1 MPGSS
6 TGRPSQPTLLRSTG
20 ISRSIE
26 TTSTPRSTRS
36 TPRGRTRQTTG
47 TAPRRHHRRRRR
59 ASHAACSRTRTRCQ
73 SSYVL
78 VFVSIANPG
87 PVGAIASESMCPRP
101 RHGIECR
108 SRQPSSSRTASARR
122 TSSSERAPTR
132 LRPASASQCRAYR
145 PNPSESTSRT
155 PAAEIAPA
163 LPTASASSTAPA
175 LAVPATAAFD
185 SPRLLPTRVV
195 HSPSSLPRDSSAGS
209 TAGALAARSA
219 SATATA
225 SHPGCLPG
233 GNSVA

>member
-1 MPGSS
+1 MLDGIELPGRMNIVALGITPAHGTRAPSS
-6 TGRPSQPTLLRSTG
+6 LSSASQPTMLRSTG

-59 ASHAACSRTRTRCQ
+59 DSHAAWSRTRTRCQ

-87 PVGAIASESMCPRP
+87 PVSPIASESMSPRP

-163 LPTASASSTAPA
+163 LATASSTAPA

-185 SPRLLPTRVV
+185 SRRYCC
-195 HSPSSLPRDSSAGS
+195 RRA
-209 TAGALAARSA
+209 
-219 SATATA
+219 
-225 SHPGCLPG
+225 
-233 GNSVA
+233 